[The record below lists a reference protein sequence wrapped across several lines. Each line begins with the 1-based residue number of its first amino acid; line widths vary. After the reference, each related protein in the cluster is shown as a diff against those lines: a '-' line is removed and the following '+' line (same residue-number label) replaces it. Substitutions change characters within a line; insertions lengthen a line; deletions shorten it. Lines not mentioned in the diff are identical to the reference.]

1 MAIVKMKRLQILALE
16 RDHDAMLRRLQHM
29 GCVEISEPDTASL
42 PDSLRRCDTAAADC
56 LARQRQLQ
64 TAMDT
69 LRRTAPP
76 PKAGL
81 LTPRPRISE
90 RDYLDEASL
99 AAELETARRI
109 NELAADINRLT
120 AKETQL
126 RSEQAAL
133 RPWRSLDVP
142 LELTETRWCDI
153 TSGTLPPFARWD
165 EVQGAL
171 AAQIPEAEAY
181 LLYADRE
188 QQCILLLT
196 HKTVTAAAL
205 ELLRSFGF
213 AGGQLK
219 GRHGTP
225 EENLTALGDALR
237 QTAAEKEDARQALAA
252 LGVTAEVNGRN
263 DMTIDGQKFSGNSQY
278 LKEGRVMHHGTIMFD
293 SDLDRV
299 AQALHVDQEKIAA
312 KGVVSVRSRV
322 TTVRQHMPHP
332 VELEEFRRVLL
343 DNILAQQPGEE
354 YIFTEADK
362 AQIAR
367 LREQRYATWEW
378 NYGQSREC
386 EMTKKKRFPA
396 CGGVEAH
403 LSTDH
408 GVIEHIAFTGD
419 FFSVVEPEVL
429 AEKLVGVRLE
439 EQNLREALA
448 QEDAGRYFSGLKN
461 EELIELLLS

>member
-1 MAIVKMKRLQILALE
+1 MTQ
-16 RDHDAMLRRLQHM
+16 
-29 GCVEISEPDTASL
+29 
-42 PDSLRRCDTAAADC
+42 
-56 LARQRQLQ
+56 
-64 TAMDT
+64 
-69 LRRTAPP
+69 
-76 PKAGL
+76 PKL
-81 LTPRPRISE
+81 S
-90 RDYLDEASL
+90 YLNLYTTDPAWNL
-99 AAELETARRI
+99 AAEQYVF
-109 NELAADINRLT
+109 D
-120 AKETQL
+120 
-126 RSEQAAL
+126 AL
-133 RPWRSLDVP
+133 PR
-142 LELTETRWCDI
+142 
-153 TSGTLPPFARWD
+153 
-165 EVQGAL
+165 
-171 AAQIPEAEAY
+171 
-181 LLYADRE
+181 DRTYFMLW
-188 QQCILLLT
+188 QNDNAIIIGKHQN
-196 HKTVTAAAL
+196 AAAEINQQFVRENGVRVVRRL
-205 ELLRSFGF
+205 SGGGAVYHDMGNLNFTF
-213 AGGQLK
+213 IADAGDMESINFKLFCQ
-219 GRHGTP
+219 P
-225 EENLTALGDALR
+225 VVA
-237 QTAAEKEDARQALAA
+237 ALAA

-396 CGGVEAH
+396 CGGVETH

-448 QEDAGRYFSGLKN
+448 QEDAGRYFRGLKN